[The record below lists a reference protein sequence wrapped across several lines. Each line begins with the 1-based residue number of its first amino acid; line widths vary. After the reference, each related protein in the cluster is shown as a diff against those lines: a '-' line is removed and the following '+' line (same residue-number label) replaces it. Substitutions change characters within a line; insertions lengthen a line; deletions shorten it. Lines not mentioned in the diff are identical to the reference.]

1 ARRGWSVTYR
11 LPARSPSAADCSPTH
26 RLADPLQSVLT
37 AFIVSRPE
45 FEEWLA
51 EQARAVC
58 GQLSDR

>member
-1 ARRGWSVTYR
+1 
-11 LPARSPSAADCSPTH
+11 
-26 RLADPLQSVLT
+26 LT